1 MKIYQLSKVNNQ
13 NKIAQVYRVCIAR
26 QNPTNPSITEC
37 RSLYNPNPRQP
48 TLWTTLTIGK
58 PLTGQWYTA
67 TKAKFCLSYYT
78 GCADVKE
85 DEREIMLT
93 LNVPADLLPSDEEDS
108 YMGSEVVVENPML
121 VKIENVEEV
130 KNNEEYQ

>member
-1 MKIYQLSKVNNQ
+1 MRIYRLSSQFAK
-13 NKIAQVYRVCIAR
+13 VYRVCIAR
-26 QNPTNPSITEC
+26 QNPRDQSITEC
-37 RSLYNPNPRQP
+37 RSLYNSNPRQP
-48 TLWTTLTIGK
+48 TVWTPLIVGQPVTGK
-58 PLTGQWYTA
+58 WYTA

-93 LNVPADLLPSDEEDS
+93 LNVPADLLPSDEDS
-108 YMGSEVVVENPML
+108 YMGSEVVAENPML

-130 KNNEEYQ
+130 MNKEEYQ